1 MPDSHMVAE
10 IIDPGEMAKVIR
22 FTGGAQLETINSNDL
37 NTRVSLSA
45 VKQPGVTKAFQEL
58 FGFEGDEF
66 YVEHWPETAGLKWE
80 VMLCHFPEAIP
91 IGVKSVAGD
100 VILVPGKDYVM
111 QEGDGLI
118 VLAED
123 DDAYSYWKIPPWAA
137 TFNPGKLPEYE
148 PPPARKD
155 RILVCGAGENL
166 KELLKKLPLMF
177 DRGTEV
183 HLLNLYPLKQ
193 RDQIMA
199 EMDIAPWL
207 LDRLDIKHIY
217 GDPTSWYYVR
227 DLDMKSYHCV
237 LVVAAGKEPSV
248 NVESN
253 LLSNDSKNLVT
264 ILLLRNHAEMKQEAK
279 EKGISRAESKAI
291 SQESR
296 DDADHDQPLFVEI
309 KDTQTQE
316 LIEAHPFLD
325 AACHFLVSNRL
336 VSKVL
341 AMVAQDRTVS
351 KILDSILGDDITM
364 KLIPSEM
371 YCDPSKDCSFFDIS
385 RRAVSNLSHIII
397 GYQYKTNMNLTS
409 INPQDK
415 STKRNWAN
423 ANFVALVRNTDMET
437 HQSEWKE
444 KSPNASGGKKKLF
457 AAGNKLIGLRRGSV
471 RSSNSE
477 PVGNSAPDAT
487 STVDSVTDMNTSA
500 HVEFLERELA
510 KRTENEIVAWEMLQ
524 RNADET
530 ARLHEDSEV
539 RVRQY
544 EHQVRLFESQAE
556 EFYEM
561 REEFRKA
568 RSSHE
573 TQVKILEDKLN
584 DLMRRKGSASPSNTN
599 PIGSRPFLSRVAST
613 GSLQPHEQA
622 VPKQSIKSTSNW
634 GGKIRKEKLTPRPTQ
649 LPQPFEESKHADRS
663 PQFTVNSRETD
674 ASRTRIP
681 HSERAG
687 TL

>member
-10 IIDPGEMAKVIR
+10 VIDPGEMAKVIR
-22 FTGGAQLETINSNDL
+22 FTGGSQLETINSNDL

-66 YVEHWPETAGLKWE
+66 YVRHWPETVGLKWE
-80 VMLCHFPEAIP
+80 IMLCHFPEAIP
-91 IGVKSVAGD
+91 IGVKTAGGD
-100 VILVPGKDYVM
+100 VFLVPDKDYVM
-111 QEGDGLI
+111 QEGDGLV

-183 HLLNLYPLKQ
+183 HLLNLYPLNQ
-193 RDQIMA
+193 RDEVIAQ
-199 EMDIAPWL
+199 MDIEPWL

-217 GDPTSWYYVR
+217 GDPTMWYYVR

-237 LVVAAGKEPSV
+237 LVVAAGKEPGLSD
-248 NVESN
+248 EST

-264 ILLLRNHAEMKQEAK
+264 ILLLRNHSEMKKDAE

-291 SQESR
+291 SHELS

-371 YCDPSKDCSFFDIS
+371 YCDPGKDCSFFDIS
-385 RRAVSNLSHIII
+385 RRAVSNLGHIII

-409 INPQDK
+409 VNPQDK

-437 HQSEWKE
+437 HQSDWKD
-444 KSPNASGGKKKLF
+444 KSPKASGGKKKLL

-471 RSSNSE
+471 RSSVNNV
-477 PVGNSAPDAT
+477 PGAT
-487 STVDSVTDMNTSA
+487 NTIDSVADLNTSA
-500 HVEFLERELA
+500 HVAFLERELA
-510 KRTENEIVAWEMLQ
+510 KRTENEVVAWELLQ
-524 RNADET
+524 RNAIE
-530 ARLHEDSEV
+530 AERLREDSQLQF
-539 RVRQY
+539 RQY
-544 EHQVRLFESQAE
+544 EHQVQLFEAQAQ
-556 EFYEM
+556 EFFEM
-561 REEFRKA
+561 REEFLKA
-568 RSSHE
+568 RTSHE
-573 TQVKILEDKLN
+573 SQVKMLEDKLN
-584 DLMRRKGSASPSNTN
+584 DLVHRKASASPTSTTSNVN
-599 PIGSRPFLSRVAST
+599 RPFLSRVAST
-613 GSLQPHEQA
+613 GSLQFHDQGLSR
-622 VPKQSIKSTSNW
+622 QSSKSSSNW
-634 GGKIRKEKLTPRPTQ
+634 GKKIRKEKLAPRPTQ
-649 LPQPFEESKHADRS
+649 LPAPFEESKHADHS
-663 PQFTVNSRETD
+663 P
-674 ASRTRIP
+674 
-681 HSERAG
+681 
-687 TL
+687 